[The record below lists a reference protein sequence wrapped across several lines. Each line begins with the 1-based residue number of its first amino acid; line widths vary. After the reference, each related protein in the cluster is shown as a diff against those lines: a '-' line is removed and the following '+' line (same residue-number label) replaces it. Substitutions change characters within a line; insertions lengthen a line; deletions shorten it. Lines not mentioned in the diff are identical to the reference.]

1 MQVYKTFGTDDML
14 KKLNK
19 LNLEKNS
26 EVVEEILD
34 NCGKELERSVK
45 ARTPVDT
52 DVLRPSWK
60 PETMLN
66 KFQVKISS
74 KVEYA
79 PYVDLGTMTGAG
91 SFKPGVRMLEKSM
104 KETIEIKLPVIVNRA
119 FSRIGW

>member
-19 LNLEKNS
+19 LNLENNRA
-26 EVVEEILD
+26 VVLEILD
-34 NCGKELERSVK
+34 SSGEEVKTGTK

-52 DVLRPSWK
+52 GALRNNWYFRSNV
-60 PETMLN
+60 N
-66 KFQVKISS
+66 KFQVKIANRLD
-74 KVEYA
+74 YA
-79 PYVDLGTMTGAG
+79 PYVDLGTMTGSG